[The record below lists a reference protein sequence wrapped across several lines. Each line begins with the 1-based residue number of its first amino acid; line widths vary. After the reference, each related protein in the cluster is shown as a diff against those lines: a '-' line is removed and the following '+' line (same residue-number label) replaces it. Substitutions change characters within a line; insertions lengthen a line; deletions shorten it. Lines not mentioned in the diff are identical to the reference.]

1 MRQTYLENRYK
12 EHAGFFLK
20 ETERIMEVLRKSS
33 TKFDI
38 YQTRDGVRN
47 LYIFEQEIKT
57 FVAKNLIVP
66 DHLRNEYPL
75 PYVLPN
81 IIAGMIQEKIL
92 DEPETFIVD

>member
-1 MRQTYLENRYK
+1 MRQTYLEDRYK
-12 EHAGFFLK
+12 EHAGFFLQ
-20 ETERIMEVLRKSS
+20 EAERILKILRQNA

-38 YQTRDGVRN
+38 YQTQDGVRN

-57 FVAKNLIVP
+57 FVARNLVVP
-66 DHLRNEYPL
+66 DKLRNEYPL

-81 IIAGMIQEKIL
+81 IIAGMIQERIL